1 MNQNLTEGAN
11 MGNKEEIKA
20 NIFEKFAMAKKASAR
35 NMTGA
40 EDLLSAMSVTSNQ
53 DATPEIKTPHKTH
66 WQQIFMVCCC
76 ILVIAAAAKAFL
88 YLDTKISAVAK
99 ELNMVETQ
107 AAMTNTKEQLAVTAE
122 IKDLKAA
129 NTQLRAE
136 VKELREAFE
145 MLKAKKNNVVSAQ
158 RKR

>member
-1 MNQNLTEGAN
+1 MNQNPAEGAN

-88 YLDTKISAVAK
+88 YLNAEISAV
-99 ELNMVETQ
+99 
-107 AAMTNTKEQLAVTAE
+107 
-122 IKDLKAA
+122 
-129 NTQLRAE
+129 
-136 VKELREAFE
+136 VKEL
-145 MLKAKKNNVVSAQ
+145 SALESQ
-158 RKR
+158 LATTDTKGQLPPSLPR